1 MLEVQRL
8 KIIIKTSDGNFGF
21 DQNFKKGLNFI
32 ASKNNT
38 SGKSSIIHG
47 IYYAL
52 GFEEIIGGGKG
63 SKTLSYAYKDKIKD
77 ENNKELLVLESE
89 IQLQISNGIESN
101 TLRRWIK
108 NENYK
113 ENLITV
119 FFSTID
125 DMFKKTTEK
134 KDMYVHLAYAATLND
149 GFHYYL
155 EKYLSLDLPIVP
167 CSNNSENK
175 LYLQLIF
182 SSMFIEQ
189 KRGWTDIMSGMPIY
203 NISDA
208 RKRIVEF
215 LIGLE
220 TLTNE
225 RKKKEI
231 ANQKENITREWIIFV
246 NEIKII
252 AKQNHIEINNLFTE
266 PKILFDDEIESITIM
281 KNEKTVEIYLKD
293 LNDQISKM
301 SSTIPIIDNTKR
313 YSIENN
319 LQLIESKISEKEI
332 EITEAVLRR
341 DTAQLRYKKFNQ
353 NIGIIQQDLQ
363 DNKELK
369 KLKNL
374 GSEQQLKCYEGIC
387 PTCGQNLQD
396 SLLKSETFM
405 NIDENIQHLESQR
418 DLLDFAIKSQ
428 KENID
433 LVESEILTAKDSLNN
448 LRKLASVIKS
458 DLVKVKDDYSETN
471 IYERMQLINEKEKIE
486 SIKTVIYEKIN
497 YFRILSQKWGI
508 YLKEKESLP
517 KENFTSNDIQKLEN
531 LKIVFV
537 KLLHNLGYSSTID
550 LKDTSISYVTYLPEV
565 KGFDMRFDSSASD
578 NIRGIWAFTLALL
591 KVSSLHNG
599 NHQKI
604 LIYDEPKQHNIV
616 DSDFKVFF
624 EEIISLHNSAQI
636 IIGLT
641 VKDSGITDII
651 KTLEEG
657 SYNYIDIGD
666 KGIKKLFDYI
676 QHEIQNG

>member
-1 MLEVQRL
+1 MLEIQRL
-8 KIIIKTSDGNFGF
+8 RIVIKTSEGDFGF
-21 DQNFKKGLNFI
+21 DDNFKKGLNFI
-32 ASKNNT
+32 ASKDNT
-38 SGKSSIIHG
+38 SGKSSIVHG

-63 SKTLSYAYKDKIKD
+63 AKTLSYSYKDRIKD
-77 ENNKELLVLESE
+77 IKDKELHVLESE
-89 IQLQISNGIESN
+89 IQLQISNGKETN

-108 NENYK
+108 SENYQ

-119 FFSTID
+119 YFSKID
-125 DMFKKTTEK
+125 DMFKKTTRK
-134 KDMYVHLAYAATLND
+134 KDMYVHLANAATLKD

-167 CSNNSENK
+167 CSNNSECK

-189 KRGWTDIMSGMPIY
+189 KRGWADIMSGMPIY

-208 RKRIVEF
+208 RKRVVEF

-220 TLTNE
+220 TLKNE
-225 RKKKEI
+225 RRKKEI
-231 ANQKENITREWIIFV
+231 ANQKENITREWTTLV
-246 NEIKII
+246 NEIKMI
-252 AKQNHIEINNLFTE
+252 AKQNIIEINNIFTE
-266 PKILFDDEIESITIM
+266 PKILSDDEIASINIM
-281 KNEKTVEIYLKD
+281 KNGKTIEVYLKD
-293 LNDQISKM
+293 LNDKISTI

-313 YSIENN
+313 YSLENN
-319 LQLIESKISEKEI
+319 LKLIESQISEKEI
-332 EITEAVLRR
+332 EITEAVTKR
-341 DTAQLRYKKFNQ
+341 DAAHLRYKKFIQ

-374 GSEQQLKCYEGIC
+374 GSEQGFKSYEDIC

-405 NIDENIQHLESQR
+405 NIDDNIQHLESQKN
-418 DLLDFAIKSQ
+418 LLDFAIKSQ

-433 LVESEILTAKDSLNN
+433 LIDTEILTVKDNLNS

-458 DLVKVKDDYSETN
+458 DLVRVKDDYSEAN
-471 IYERMQLINEKEKIE
+471 IYEKMQLINEKEKIE
-486 SIKTVIYEKIN
+486 SIETVILEKIN
-497 YFRILSQKWGI
+497 CFKILSQKWDV
-508 YLKEKESLP
+508 YLKGKESLP
-517 KENFTSNDIQKLEN
+517 NEYFTSSDKQKLED
-531 LKIVFV
+531 LRIRFLE
-537 KLLHNLGYSSTID
+537 LLHDLGYNSTID
-550 LKDTSISYVTYLPEV
+550 INEISISNLTYLPEV

-591 KVSSLHNG
+591 GVSSSHKG

-604 LIYDEPKQHNIV
+604 LIYDEPKQQNIV
-616 DSDFKVFF
+616 DSDFKVFL
-624 EEIISLHNSAQI
+624 EKIIALRDSAQI
-636 IIGLT
+636 IIGQT
-641 VKDSGITDII
+641 VKDSGITRII
-651 KTLEEG
+651 KTLGED

-666 KGIKKLFDYI
+666 KGFKKLSD
-676 QHEIQNG
+676 

>member
-1 MLEVQRL
+1 MLEIQRL
-8 KIIIKTSDGNFGF
+8 KIIINTSEGIFGF
-21 DQNFKKGLNFI
+21 DSIFEKGLNFI
-32 ASKNNT
+32 ASKDNT
-38 SGKSSIIHG
+38 SGKSSIVHG

-63 SKTLSYAYKDKIKD
+63 TKTLSYAYKDRIKD
-77 ENNKELLVLESE
+77 KNDNELPVLESE
-89 IQLQISNGIESN
+89 IQLQISNGKEIN
-101 TLRRWIK
+101 TLRRRIK
-108 NENYK
+108 SENYN

-119 FFSTID
+119 YFSSID
-125 DMFKKTTEK
+125 DIFKKTTK
-134 KDMYVHLAYAATLND
+134 NKDMYVHLANAATLKD

-167 CSNNSENK
+167 CSNNSECK

-189 KRGWTDIMSGMPIY
+189 KRGWADIMSGMPIY
-203 NISDA
+203 HISDA
-208 RKRIVEF
+208 RKRVVEF

-231 ANQKENITREWIIFV
+231 ANQKENVTKEWIILV
-246 NEIKII
+246 NEIKNK
-252 AKQNHIEINNLFTE
+252 ARQNLIEINNLYTE
-266 PKILFDDEIESITIM
+266 PKILSDDEIANITIM
-281 KNEKTVEIYLKD
+281 KNGKTIEAYLKD
-293 LNDQISKM
+293 LDDKISTI

-313 YSIENN
+313 YSLEEN
-319 LQLIESKISEKEI
+319 LQLIESQISEKEI
-332 EITEAVLRR
+332 EINEAVSRR

-363 DNKELK
+363 DNKELR

-374 GSEQQLKCYEGIC
+374 GSEQGIKSYEDIC

-405 NIDENIQHLESQR
+405 NIEENIQHLESQKE
-418 DLLDFAIKSQ
+418 LLDFAIKSQ

-433 LVESEILTAKDSLNN
+433 LVDAEILTAKNNLNN

-458 DLVKVKDDYSETN
+458 DLVKVKDDYSEAN
-471 IYERMQLINEKEKIE
+471 IYERMQFINEKEKIE
-486 SIKTVIYEKIN
+486 LIEKVISEKIN
-497 YFRILSQKWGI
+497 NFKILSQMWDD
-508 YLKEKESLP
+508 YLKRKESLP
-517 KENFTSNDIQKLEN
+517 NEYFTSSDKLKLTN
-531 LKIVFV
+531 LRIKFL
-537 KLLHNLGYSSTID
+537 KLLHDLGYSSTID
-550 LKDTSISYVTYLPEV
+550 LNEISISDVTYLPEV

-591 KVSSLHNG
+591 GVSSTYKG

-604 LIYDEPKQHNIV
+604 LIYDEPKQQNIV
-616 DSDFKVFF
+616 DSDFKVFL
-624 EEIISLHNSAQI
+624 EKIIALRNNAQV
-636 IIGLT
+636 IIGQT
-641 VKDSGITDII
+641 VKDSGITKII
-651 KTLEEG
+651 KALEEG

-666 KGIKKLFDYI
+666 KGFKKLS
-676 QHEIQNG
+676 N

>member
-1 MLEVQRL
+1 MLEIQRL

-32 ASKNNT
+32 ASKDNT
-38 SGKSSIIHG
+38 SGKSSIVHG
-47 IYYAL
+47 IYFAL

-63 SKTLSYAYKDKIKD
+63 IKTLSYAYKDSIKD
-77 ENNKELLVLESE
+77 INDKKLPVLESE
-89 IQLQISNGIESN
+89 IQLQISNGNQIN
-101 TLRRWIK
+101 TIRRRIK
-108 NENYK
+108 SENYK

-119 FFSTID
+119 YFSTID
-125 DMFKKTTEK
+125 DMFKKTTK
-134 KDMYVHLAYAATLND
+134 NKDMYVHLANAATLKD

-155 EKYLSLDLPIVP
+155 ENFLSLNLPIVP
-167 CSNNSENK
+167 CSNNSESK

-208 RKRIVEF
+208 RKRVVEYI
-215 LIGLE
+215 IGLE

-225 RKKKEI
+225 RKKREI
-231 ANQKENITREWIIFV
+231 ANQKERITREWMALI
-246 NEIKII
+246 NEIKAI
-252 AKQNHIEINNLFTE
+252 AKQNLIEINNLFTE
-266 PKILFDDEIESITIM
+266 PKILSDDEIASINLV
-281 KNEKTVEIYLKD
+281 KKEKTIDAYIKD
-293 LNDQISKM
+293 LDDQISTM
-301 SSTIPIIDNTKR
+301 SSTIPIINNTKR
-313 YSIENN
+313 YSLENN
-319 LQLIESKISEKEI
+319 LQLIESQISHEEMKIA
-332 EITEAVLRR
+332 EAVTRR
-341 DTAQLRYKKFNQ
+341 DAAQLRYKKFNQ

-369 KLKNL
+369 KLKDL
-374 GSEQQLKCYEGIC
+374 GSKHDVKSYENIC

-405 NIDENIQHLESQR
+405 NIDENIQHLESQKE
-418 DLLDFAIKSQ
+418 LLDFAIKSQ

-433 LVESEILTAKDSLNN
+433 LVDAEILVAKDSLNN

-471 IYERMQLINEKEKIE
+471 IYERMQLINEKEKVE

-497 YFRILSQKWGI
+497 NFKTLSQKWDV

-517 KENFTSNDIQKLEN
+517 KENFTSSDKQKLED
-531 LKIVFV
+531 LKIIFV
-537 KLLHNLGYSSTID
+537 ELLHNLGYNSTMD
-550 LKDTSISYVTYLPEV
+550 LKDTSISYITYLPEV

-578 NIRGIWAFTLALL
+578 NIRGIWAFTLSLL
-591 KVSSLHNG
+591 KVSSIHKG

-604 LIYDEPKQHNIV
+604 IIFDEPKQHNIV

-624 EEIISLHNSAQI
+624 EKIIALHNSAQI

-641 VKDSGITDII
+641 VRDSGITRII
-651 KTLEEG
+651 KKLEEN
-657 SYNYIDIGD
+657 SYNYIDIGH
-666 KGIKKLFDYI
+666 KGFKKLSD
-676 QHEIQNG
+676 